1 MRRLL
6 ECLARRAGRLRWMA
20 VPLAAYLA
28 VTAFLPLLHG
38 AAARP
43 GFARHIAWVAVGC
56 ASVGALAFAAQTA
69 WDAARAVRE
78 LAIRGPLQAR
88 ADRSGGGA

>member
-6 ECLARRAGRLRWMA
+6 ESFARRAGRLRWMA

-28 VTAFLPLLHG
+28 VTAFLPLVHG

-43 GFARHIAWVAVGC
+43 GFARHIAWVAAGC
-56 ASVGALAFAAQTA
+56 TAVVALAFAAQTA
-69 WDAARAVRE
+69 WAAAAAVRE
-78 LAIRGPLQAR
+78 LATRGR
-88 ADRSGGGA
+88 CDRSGGGE